1 MPFSDFGRR
10 SAVPLGAL
18 FLALSLAACSSSS
31 KSPVQPDTRA
41 ADADAIRAADAEWNN
56 AMRAKDVEK
65 SVSFYADDA
74 VLLANKV
81 PSLQGHDNIRKEF
94 QKMLSETGVSIVF
107 TNTGVEVSR
116 SGDLAWDHGT
126 YQFTEIDKKG
136 HSMKGTGKYL
146 TVWKKQSDGSW
157 KAVADMDN
165 TDQ

>member
-1 MPFSDFGRR
+1 MSHSDFGRR
-10 SAVPLGAL
+10 PAVPLAAL
-18 FLALSLAACSSSS
+18 LLALSLAAC
-31 KSPVQPDTRA
+31 KAPVQPDTRA
-41 ADADAIRAADAEWNN
+41 ADAAAIRAADAEWNK
-56 AMRAKDVEK
+56 ATQAKDVDK

-94 QKMLSETGVSIVF
+94 QKMYSETGISITF
-107 TNTGVEVSR
+107 TNTGVEVAR

-126 YQFTEIDKKG
+126 YQFTETDKKG
-136 HSMKGTGKYL
+136 HSMQGTGKYL

-165 TDQ
+165 SDQ